1 VARGLGVSQPT
12 AREYFRISDGTFI
25 WRHLPA
31 YEKNAIKRVVKHP
44 KGYLRDSGLLH
55 FLLHIADTDTLRAH
69 PKMGASWE
77 GAVIETVLRGLDAQ
91 GIAYQAYHYRTGAGA
106 EVDLVLEGEFGLLPI
121 EIKYTQHVDS
131 RSLRAIRDFVD
142 ERDCVCGIVI
152 NNDERPRML
161 DEKLVGVPFG
171 CL

>member
-1 VARGLGVSQPT
+1 
-12 AREYFRISDGTFI
+12 
-25 WRHLPA
+25 
-31 YEKNAIKRVVKHP
+31 
-44 KGYLRDSGLLH
+44 
-55 FLLHIADTDTLRAH
+55 
-69 PKMGASWE
+69 MGASWE
-77 GAVIETVLRGLDAQ
+77 GAVIETVLRGLDTQ

-131 RSLRAIRDFVD
+131 RSLRAIRDFVE
-142 ERDCVCGIVI
+142 ERDCIYGIVI
-152 NNDERPRML
+152 NNDERPRIL